1 MSSIIHPALLHTEAD
16 FTRMRSKIDAG
27 AQPWVAGWNQLLSGD
42 YTSLN
47 RVPNPQATVIRG
59 QGVTA
64 IDANG
69 NVFGENF
76 GTMVFD
82 MESAYQIALR
92 WKVTGD
98 PAYGDLAVRLL
109 NAWASTMTSLIGNA
123 DRFIA
128 AGLYG
133 YQWANAA
140 EIMRSYSGWAS
151 ADVTKFQ
158 KWLLDIWY
166 PLSHSFLTVHNGADI
181 TNYWASWDL
190 LTLCG
195 VYAMGV
201 FCDRVDICNEAL
213 DYYANSGRGNGAAAH
228 AVYVVHPGHLGQ
240 WQESGRD
247 QGHTTLSIS
256 CLASLCE
263 MAWNQGI
270 DLYSHRNNRFLAGA
284 EYVAKSNLLDANGN
298 FYNLPYATYVNKQG
312 SMSSV
317 SGSSRVHSRPCWE
330 SIYNHYVN
338 RKGLSAPWAS
348 AMAAKLRPEW
358 RDGGGDEPSF
368 GTLTY
373 SRDPFVGDIPP
384 SGLTAV
390 LFAGQVQ
397 LSWWG
402 SAYASSYQV
411 KRATSVRG
419 PFTTLASVSDP
430 RTYTDAPGDAIWY
443 YAITGITPRG
453 ETAISNVV
461 RIALPHEAR
470 VILPLVGDA
479 KDTSGLT
486 HHATL
491 HGGAS
496 WGEGRLSGKALA
508 LDGTNGYLALPDGI
522 TADLN
527 DFTVSTWVYWAAG
540 ATNARIF
547 DFGSSDI
554 AYLCLIASAMRFTT
568 SGTLWHGEQTIAT
581 SALPTGR
588 WVHVAVTLSGSAGS
602 LYVNGTAVAS
612 NGVISFAP
620 FQMGNTTQNWLGRS
634 QYSADPYFKG
644 RLQDF
649 RLYSGAL
656 SASEV
661 AALVN

>member
-1 MSSIIHPALLHTEAD
+1 
-16 FTRMRSKIDAG
+16 
-27 AQPWVAGWNQLLSGD
+27 
-42 YTSLN
+42 
-47 RVPNPQATVIRG
+47 
-59 QGVTA
+59 
-64 IDANG
+64 
-69 NVFGENF
+69 
-76 GTMVFD
+76 
-82 MESAYQIALR
+82 
-92 WKVTGD
+92 
-98 PAYGDLAVRLL
+98 
-109 NAWASTMTSLIGNA
+109 
-123 DRFIA
+123 
-128 AGLYG
+128 
-133 YQWANAA
+133 
-140 EIMRSYSGWAS
+140 
-151 ADVTKFQ
+151 
-158 KWLLDIWY
+158 
-166 PLSHSFLTVHNGADI
+166 
-181 TNYWASWDL
+181 
-190 LTLCG
+190 
-195 VYAMGV
+195 
-201 FCDRVDICNEAL
+201 
-213 DYYANSGRGNGAAAH
+213 
-228 AVYVVHPGHLGQ
+228 
-240 WQESGRD
+240 
-247 QGHTTLSIS
+247 
-256 CLASLCE
+256 
-263 MAWNQGI
+263 
-270 DLYSHRNNRFLAGA
+270 
-284 EYVAKSNLLDANGN
+284 
-298 FYNLPYATYVNKQG
+298 
-312 SMSSV
+312 MSSV